1 MTGIDLDHLRI
12 ANPCPA
18 SWSSMTGNERARFC
32 GDCRKHVYNLAELT
46 RQEAVELIQT
56 HQGKVCMRI
65 HRRVDGTVL
74 VGDCP
79 VGWRAMR
86 GRMAKAAAL
95 LLGWITAAFAGIG
108 CDTKRVEGT
117 PPSGERDPVEVMG
130 DVCVEP
136 PLVNQPEDLPVL
148 MGEVCPDSPPAARD
162 ALTPEVR

>member
-12 ANPCPA
+12 ANPCSA

-46 RQEAVELIQT
+46 RQEAVELIQSN
-56 HQGKVCMRI
+56 QGKVCMRI
-65 HRRVDGTVL
+65 HRRADGTVL

-95 LLGWITAAFAGIG
+95 LFGWVTAAFAGIG
-108 CDTKRVEGT
+108 CDEKHVDGVPT
-117 PPSGERDPVEVMG
+117 SGQPEPREVMG

-136 PLVNQPEDLPVL
+136 PLATPPEDARVL
-148 MGEVCPDSPPAARD
+148 MGEVCPASPPESPEAP
-162 ALTPEVR
+162 TPEVR